1 MPAGGLGRPAAGGD
15 SHVNETTTKST
26 VTVVIAGEEYT
37 IRAEAAPEYMRECA
51 AFVDHTVS
59 QVVRQGALVEGH
71 KAAILAALSLTDQLF
86 QARAETE
93 ALRREIARL
102 AEKLTAD
109 IEASVSGGDLA
120 PHPEGALGSPGTAR
134 SGRASAAGG

>member
-1 MPAGGLGRPAAGGD
+1 MSDTP
-15 SHVNETTTKST
+15 TKST

-51 AFVDHTVS
+51 AFVDHAVS
-59 QVVRQGALVEGH
+59 QVVRNGALVEGH

-109 IEASVSGGDLA
+109 IEASMPTGDLA
-120 PHPEGALGSPGTAR
+120 PHREDALASPEAAR
-134 SGRASAAGG
+134 SGRAPAAGS